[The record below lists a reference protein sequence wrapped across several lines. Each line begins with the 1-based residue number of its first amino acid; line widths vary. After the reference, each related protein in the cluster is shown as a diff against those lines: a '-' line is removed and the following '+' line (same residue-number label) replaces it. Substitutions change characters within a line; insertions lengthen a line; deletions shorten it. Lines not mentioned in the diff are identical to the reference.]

1 MGLDSLVREG
11 CQNGLSLESSL
22 EEKLD
27 TARSQGC
34 PEPLS
39 RQQEAWVVLFRM
51 KEQLTKG

>member
-1 MGLDSLVREG
+1 MGLDSLFREG